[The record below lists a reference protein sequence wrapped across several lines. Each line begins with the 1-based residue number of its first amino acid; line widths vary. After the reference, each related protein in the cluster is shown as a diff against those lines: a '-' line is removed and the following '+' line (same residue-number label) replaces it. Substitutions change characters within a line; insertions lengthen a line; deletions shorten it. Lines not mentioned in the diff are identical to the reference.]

1 MGGIVSGSLVGEYD
15 PNIVDGGPATI
26 LKQANNDDQEALNRL
41 AGGYTFK
48 VHAFT
53 DSTETADVINLNDQG
68 VTFPVNT
75 VRNIRTKAW
84 ARNAAGTKVAYSE
97 SLVPV
102 IGNGSTAAAL
112 SAVTAAP
119 ATDLFLDPRYVARAP
134 LVGSASATVETSS
147 AAVKFLTA
155 IPAITGGEVV
165 IRIGGGLTAV
175 DLSWYV
181 EVEVGKL
188 NILPVAVAAASS

>member
-48 VHAFT
+48 VRAFT
-53 DSTETADVINLNDQG
+53 DSDETVDVVNLNDEG
-68 VTFPVNT
+68 VTFPVDT

-84 ARNAAGTKVAYSE
+84 ARNAAGTKVAYAE

-112 SAVTAAP
+112 SVATVAVEIM
-119 ATDLFLDPRYVARAP
+119 DERYITRTP
-134 LVGSASATVETSS
+134 LVGSSSATVETAS
-147 AAVKFLTA
+147 AALKFLSA
-155 IPAITGGEVV
+155 LPAITGGEVV

-175 DLSWYV
+175 DLSWTV
-181 EVEVGKL
+181 QVEVGKL
-188 NILPVAVAAASS
+188 EVLPVANAAASS

>member
-1 MGGIVSGSLVGEYD
+1 MGGIVSGSLIGSYD

-48 VHAFT
+48 VRAFT
-53 DSTETADVINLNDQG
+53 DSAETADVINLNDQG
-68 VTFPVNT
+68 VTFPANT

-84 ARNAAGTKVAYSE
+84 ARTNAGTKVAYAE

-112 SAVTAAP
+112 SAATAAVEIM
-119 ATDLFLDPRYVARAP
+119 DERYVARTP
-134 LVGSASATVETSS
+134 LVGSSLTVVDD
-147 AAVKFLTA
+147 AADALENLIA
-155 IPAITGGEVV
+155 LPAITGGEVV
-165 IRIGGGLTAV
+165 IRIGGGLTGV

-188 NILPVAVAAASS
+188 IVLPVAVSAASS